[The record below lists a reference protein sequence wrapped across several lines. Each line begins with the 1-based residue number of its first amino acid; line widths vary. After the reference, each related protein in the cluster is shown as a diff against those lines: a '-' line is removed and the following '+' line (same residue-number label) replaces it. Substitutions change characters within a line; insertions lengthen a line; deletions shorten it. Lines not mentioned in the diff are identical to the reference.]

1 MRSEISRIHHFTFA
15 SDYRNANIIPSRD
28 DITIELLDKVS
39 TFIFQLDGKGLV
51 TNNFCISILYKMP
64 SLLVGISYLP

>member
-39 TFIFQLDGKGLV
+39 TFIFQLDSKGFATDNVCLFV
-51 TNNFCISILYKMP
+51 LDQMP
-64 SLLVGISYLP
+64 HPP